1 MNYFKYISCVLFISC
16 YALLSSAQDMSKP
29 IWFYTKSYKDSV
41 ALRWH
46 FNDANT
52 WKEYIDKGVTIYRKD
67 VTTGTTIRINEEPL
81 KPFTDSV
88 WVQYE
93 YYYKDT
99 SLTKKRDIDQNTI
112 IALAMQHPEL
122 FPYTTNRS
130 NESTAVSSEGMFTDT
145 LLMRHF
151 FHTMAC
157 FSSKEAGIV
166 GMLYFLDD
174 EVEKNKTYEYSL
186 VMGNNKVEKSFAR
199 STISTTTASTKF
211 KPTIVY
217 DYTNRRK
224 SSIKWKKIDTTL
236 TFVPFYNIYRS
247 ETKDKGYVKIND
259 QPQLSIFKNE
269 AADSLYMFYAD
280 TTLEKGKT
288 YYYKVVGLDIFWEET
303 GYSDPYVVR
312 EVSYLVNE
320 PRIESAIVVGRKVT
334 DITWSFNPI
343 DKESV
348 VAFRVYR
355 SESFD
360 TLYTPISKDLSP
372 NVLTFRDEQP
382 GLDMYY
388 KVAMI
393 GAAKDTLWTFP
404 NYAHIPDSIAPVAPV
419 ILSALCDSTG
429 VVTIKWKHNNE
440 KDLFAY
446 KIFKANHLKDE
457 FSGVYMSEKIDSLVY
472 DTLSLNTTSEDVYYM
487 LQLLDK
493 TYNESVFSNVV
504 KVKRY
509 DIIPPTAG
517 VFYSFTTDDKGISL
531 TWANSSS
538 RDAVKTI
545 LYRKYQDEMNWHV
558 HKTFVNDT
566 AVFKTYLDTAVV
578 KGQWYEYKLQTV
590 DDNNL
595 SSDFSNV
602 FPVRA
607 YDSGR
612 RPPLKNVK
620 VELNKKKQTVK
631 LSWQYNE
638 TKVLYFQ
645 VFRGNEK
652 VPLSILESTDPNVY
666 ELYDMKIAPGH
677 RYIYR
682 VKAVFK
688 DGGESPFSEAFIIE
702 L

>member
-16 YALLSSAQDMSKP
+16 FSLLTRAQDLSKP
-29 IWFYTKSYKDSV
+29 VWFYTKSYRDSV

-46 FNDANT
+46 FNDAKM
-52 WKEYIDKGVTIYRKD
+52 WKEYIDKGLTIYRKD
-67 VTTGTTIRINEEPL
+67 MASGVVTRLNEQPV
-81 KPFTDSV
+81 KPFNDSL
-88 WVQYE
+88 WVYYE
-93 YYYKDT
+93 YHYKDS
-99 SLTKKRDIDQNTI
+99 SLTKQRDIDQNTVI
-112 IALAMQHPEL
+112 VLAMQHPEL
-122 FPYTTNRS
+122 FPYTSNRS
-130 NESTAVSSEGMFTDT
+130 EEATATSSEGMFQDT

-157 FSSKEAGIV
+157 FSAKEAGLV
-166 GMLYFLDD
+166 GGMYYLDD
-174 EVEKNKTYEYSL
+174 ETEKGKTYEYAL
-186 VMGNNKVEKSFAR
+186 VMGKGPIDKAFAT
-199 STISTTTASTKF
+199 SKISTQAASAKL
-211 KPTIVY
+211 KPNIVY
-217 DYTNRRK
+217 DFTNRRK

-247 ETKDKGYVKIND
+247 ETKDKGYVKINA
-259 QPQLSIFKNE
+259 QPQSSIFKNE
-269 AADSLYMFYAD
+269 ASDSLYMFYSD

-288 YYYKVVGLDIFWEET
+288 YYYKVVGIDIFWDET

-312 EVSYLVNE
+312 EVTRLENE
-320 PRIESAIVVGRKVT
+320 PRIESTKVVGRKVT
-334 DITWSFNPI
+334 DITWSYNPI
-343 DKESV
+343 DKESI
-348 VAFRVYR
+348 VAFRVFR

-372 NVLTFRDEQP
+372 NIATFRDEHP
-382 GLDMYY
+382 GLDTYY

-393 GAAKDTLWTFP
+393 GAAKDTMWSFP
-404 NYAHIPDSIAPVAPV
+404 SYAHIPDSIAPAAPV

-440 KDLFAY
+440 PDLLAY

-457 FSGVYMSEKIDSLVY
+457 FSGIYMSKSIDTLTH
-472 DTLSLNTTSEDVYYM
+472 DTLSLATTTEEVYYM

-493 TYNESVFSNVV
+493 SYNASVFSNVV

-509 DIIPPTAG
+509 DTIPPTAG

-531 TWANSSS
+531 TWAQSSS
-538 RDAVKTI
+538 KDAVKTI

-566 AVFKTYLDTAVV
+566 AVYKTYLDTAVV

-590 DDNNL
+590 DDDNL

-620 VELNKKKQTVK
+620 AELNKKKQTVK

-652 VPLSILESTDPNVY
+652 VPLCILESTDPNVY
-666 ELYDMKIAPGH
+666 EFYDTKIAPGH
-677 RYIYR
+677 TYTYR

-688 DGGESPFSEAFIIE
+688 DGGESPFSEAFVIE